1 MRRTLSLILLVLVCL
16 LPAGCA
22 NQEIRSKQAILK
34 DTLRAYAATIRWGE
48 IEQAVSFIDPKVLAE
63 HPPSTID
70 LERFKQVRVSS
81 YDESPLVTVGPEEVR
96 QTVQLDLFNVNTQT
110 ARSAVDHQIW
120 KYDKAT
126 KHWWLVSGLPDISRR
141 E

>member
-1 MRRTLSLILLVLVCL
+1 MRRILPL
-16 LPAGCA
+16 LLLALTFLLLAGCA

-48 IEQAVSFIDPKVLAE
+48 IEQALSFIDPKVLAE
-63 HPPSTID
+63 HPPSAID
-70 LERFKQVRVSS
+70 LERFKQVRVSG
-81 YDESPLVTVGPEEVR
+81 YDESPPITVGPEEVR
-96 QTVQLDLFNVNTQT
+96 QTVQLELFNVNTQT
-110 ARSAVDHQIW
+110 ARSAVDNQTW